1 MTGSNDLVVQPDAA
15 PGGVFNAGTGDNGWA
30 TGVSIAESAMDTFN
44 GIKDGNWIEAG
55 LGMVGLAADAAA
67 MAIDPF
73 GTLMSSAASFLMEHV
88 QPLKDMLDWLAGNPP
103 VIESYAATWGK
114 VSEEFGSIAE
124 DYKAAVA
131 RGTAGWGGAAA
142 AQYLTNASAHGDA
155 LAGAASAAGTV
166 GTVVG
171 MMGMVVGFVREMVR
185 DLIADLVG
193 KLIAWVLEAVFSLGF
208 GTPVIVAQAVTAIS
222 KWAAKIAKIIQ
233 DLLNTIKKV
242 SPMLKRLVEVFE
254 KVMKVLGKI
263 AGKATGLDVLDPK
276 NIKKGG
282 FLQTGKAD
290 VDTPNGSTGT
300 GSGDGD
306 GSSPGDGDS
315 TGDGNSPG
323 NGDPDTPTPSNRP
336 GEGTT
341 NTAST
346 PTPTDTPRPGRTD
359 PGDTTPTGTPR
370 PGRDPGGN
378 SPDSDQPRGLGEHR
392 GGPGGNSPVG
402 ETRGGPGG
410 NSPSSDYRPA
420 PGGTPV
426 GEHRGGPGGQPSP
439 GYNSTPGGGPGSGP
453 GGGGTPSGQ
462 AGAPGG
468 GGTPGGYNG
477 APGGGG
483 GTPGGYSSG
492 PGGGPGGGGSPGGG
506 GGGSYSGGGP
516 NAGNPPNAPTPTR
529 YDHTSAA
536 AATPDAP
543 ARPDQPHTPT
553 SPGPHNPTGPT
564 GGAPTGTP
572 GGGMPGTTPGGGPSS
587 PGSGAPGG
595 AGPRP
600 GGTGGWTG
608 TPGTRGDLGSGIPHA
623 RTPEPPRTPTS
634 PHHTPPSH
642 TTPSHAGPPHAG
654 PAHAGPPHSGPTP
667 SHAGP
672 GHPGTP
678 HTGPSHANPPHTG
691 PSHSGPPHA
700 GPSHAGP
707 PHNGPA
713 NNGPG
718 RPNAGPPHANPPHA
732 GPPHAGPARPGP
744 GPNPP
749 HHGPTAP
756 GAPHNRPG
764 PIHNGPPHAGPHT
777 PGRPDA
783 PHAPGR
789 PDAPH
794 TPTRPDAPHTSN
806 APGRPDAPHTLSRP
820 DTQSRPDAP
829 HDPKPWTPPHRDP
842 DTSHPDSTN
851 PDKTDNPNTPD
862 TTPDTT
868 PDRTPDIDEAHA
880 RHGETTPSGIS
891 HHRGDPDMGDLPHRV
906 PHDPRY
912 FTADVH
918 ITPDGRARIGN
929 HTYTP
934 EQYGDLLRRNGWDGK
949 TPIRLIGCDAGT
961 NDFARRLS
969 HHTGADVLAPTKP
982 AWTDSKGRV
991 YTSDAEI
998 GPDGNRQPKI
1008 PPNGEW
1014 ETHRPDG
1021 TKTKTS
1027 QDGYV
1032 PGTPDHHRTNH
1043 TDADDARDRMAKP
1056 VKAVTDSPDYDR
1068 TPQHQTTWDPPRQ
1081 PNGDPLPEVALEV
1094 PPGTR
1099 VSDFNGGDPLQPNS
1113 RMVVTDSDGNPRG
1126 VFYTDADRNITHVET
1141 SLPNKGF
1148 GTDPYVAPTN
1158 PDLDKPVPGAVY
1170 RLDLGHNFNHVYEAP
1185 VPHTR
1190 GPSGPEPDATAP
1202 PPRDPA
1208 EPAPVHPP
1216 QRFDGFD
1223 SGNAPAAVDW
1233 DPPGN
1238 ADGHYTTAD
1247 PVRDYDVRTDG
1258 PFSLKGPLDRHT
1270 RYDVYDKN
1278 GDWHGTFYTD
1288 GDGNFSHVHTWSG
1301 NQEHGFNPE
1310 LGTGRTWS
1318 DQRDVPR
1325 PNTIYAV
1332 GPKHMENHGMDP
1344 REPRQLYRTDEH
1356 GDTIAASGKPDYP
1369 PAGTSAAAHWGPR
1382 RGEGGID
1389 NDGKLQTDVGQIA
1402 TGGQGPGS
1410 THLPGELDQ
1419 KSKPLNEQ
1427 KWYRFAGGHLVSYE
1441 AGGPGERINH
1451 VPQWAYENSNWK
1463 LSERPTSDSWRAM
1476 ENDLTKM
1483 GQQRGVNVDRFDVW
1497 AERQT
1502 PDRHTP
1508 DALHAR
1514 WTLST
1519 DNPPLVRTEGRSF
1532 HNVPEQARHPNFRT
1546 PPPAGTP

>member
-1 MTGSNDLVVQPDAA
+1 MTDPSNPLVAA
-15 PGGVFNAGTGDNGWA
+15 PPAEPGGVFNAGTGDNGWA
-30 TGVSIAESAMDTFN
+30 TGISIAESAMDTFN
-44 GIKDGNWIEAG
+44 GIKDGNWIQAG

-103 VIESYAATWGK
+103 VIESYATTWNNVGTELGK
-114 VSEEFGSIAE
+114 IAE

-155 LAGAASAAGTV
+155 LTGAASAAGTV

-233 DLLNTIKKV
+233 DLLDTIKKV

-290 VDTPNGSTGT
+290 VDTPNGSTGNSTGT

-306 GSSPGDGDS
+306 GTSS
-315 TGDGNSPG
+315 GDGNGDGSGSDNSPG
-323 NGDPDTPTPSNRP
+323 TGDPDSPTPSNRP

-346 PTPTDTPRPGRTD
+346 PTSTDTPRPGRTD

-378 SPDSDQPRGLGEHR
+378 SPDSDQPRG
-392 GGPGGNSPVG
+392 VG

-410 NSPSSDYRPA
+410 NSPVDERRGGPGGNSPTSDYRPA

-439 GYNSTPGGGPGSGP
+439 GYSSTPGSNSGGP
-453 GGGGTPSGQ
+453 GGGGS
-462 AGAPGG
+462 
-468 GGTPGGYNG
+468 PGGYNG

-483 GTPGGYSSG
+483 TP
-492 PGGGPGGGGSPGGG
+492 GG
-506 GGGSYSGGGP
+506 GGGSYSGGGSP

-529 YDHTSAA
+529 YDQTSAA
-536 AATPDAP
+536 AATPEAP

-553 SPGPHNPTGPT
+553 TPGPHTPTSPA
-564 GGAPTGTP
+564 GGAPAGAP
-572 GGGMPGTTPGGGPSS
+572 GGGMPGNTPGGGPGGT
-587 PGSGAPGG
+587 PGGGAPGS
-595 AGPRP
+595 ASARP
-600 GGTGGWTG
+600 GGAGGWTG
-608 TPGTRGDLGSGIPHA
+608 TPGTRGDLGSSIPHA

-634 PHHTPPSH
+634 PHHTPPHHTPPHHTPPNH
-642 TTPSHAGPPHAG
+642 TTPSHAGPTH
-654 PAHAGPPHSGPTP
+654 
-667 SHAGP
+667 
-672 GHPGTP
+672 
-678 HTGPSHANPPHTG
+678 
-691 PSHSGPPHA
+691 
-700 GPSHAGP
+700 
-707 PHNGPA
+707 
-713 NNGPG
+713 NGPG
-718 RPNAGPPHANPPHA
+718 RPNAGPPHANPPHAGPPHAGPPHAGPPHA

-764 PIHNGPPHAGPHT
+764 PIHNGPPHAGPHN
-777 PGRPDA
+777 A
-783 PHAPGR
+783 PNAPGR

-794 TPTRPDAPHTSN
+794 TPSRPDAPNT
-806 APGRPDAPHTLSRP
+806 PGRPDS
-820 DTQSRPDAP
+820 P
-829 HDPKPWTPPHRDP
+829 HDPKPWSPPHRDP
-842 DTSHPDSTN
+842 DSNHPNSSNHPDK
-851 PDKTDNPNTPD
+851 PDNPNTPD
-862 TTPDTT
+862 TTPDRA

-1021 TKTKTS
+1021 TKTKTGE
-1027 QDGYV
+1027 DGYV

-1043 TDADDARDRMAKP
+1043 TDADDARDRGQRDWKEEPGKTSGKTPNQKIADRDYLKEHYYLRKTDGRWQLVTRSP
-1056 VKAVTDSPDYDR
+1056 GIDNWDPDVNVKA
-1068 TPQHQTTWDPPRQ
+1068 
-1081 PNGDPLPEVALEV
+1081 
-1094 PPGTR
+1094 
-1099 VSDFNGGDPLQPNS
+1099 
-1113 RMVVTDSDGNPRG
+1113 
-1126 VFYTDADRNITHVET
+1126 
-1141 SLPNKGF
+1141 
-1148 GTDPYVAPTN
+1148 
-1158 PDLDKPVPGAVY
+1158 
-1170 RLDLGHNFNHVYEAP
+1170 LDLK
-1185 VPHTR
+1185 VPEGWT
-1190 GPSGPEPDATAP
+1190 
-1202 PPRDPA
+1202 PPRDRDLSQLDLDEVEITFQNDRPPA
-1208 EPAPVHPP
+1208 EPASYHQEVRDVRGTLDQETIDSHQALIDERRAAIDDAKAKEGTDDYPAAQTRVTKLGEELGETAGRHYLADRHGTFTRVDAELGGSG
-1216 QRFDGFD
+1216 RFDVVGELPD
-1223 SGNAPAAVDW
+1223 TRHEVVEAKGPSQKKPGEALAQDGTLVQQGHDKYWDKKIHDMKTATLSGEAEANMRKRLADEGKTPDEIDRAVD
-1233 DPPGN
+1233 DHL
-1238 ADGHYTTAD
+1238 AKLDHDRELAKVLEK
-1247 PVRDYDVRTDG
+1247 VRDPQVLADHLRGRAGVSEHDIDEFLRAQHGDRVNGMSPEEFTKFKQDGGYNEFFKNHNERLAESSNPADRELARQLEHVRTHGMVEYTLVTAKVKVVDG
-1258 PFSLKGPLDRHT
+1258 Q
-1270 RYDVYDKN
+1270 DVYD
-1278 GDWHGTFYTD
+1278 GYIAQQFLMGW
-1288 GDGNFSHVHTWSG
+1288 
-1301 NQEHGFNPE
+1301 
-1310 LGTGRTWS
+1310 
-1318 DQRDVPR
+1318 QRDITP
-1325 PNTIYAV
+1325 
-1332 GPKHMENHGMDP
+1332 
-1344 REPRQLYRTDEH
+1344 
-1356 GDTIAASGKPDYP
+1356 AS
-1369 PAGTSAAAHWGPR
+1369 
-1382 RGEGGID
+1382 
-1389 NDGKLQTDVGQIA
+1389 
-1402 TGGQGPGS
+1402 
-1410 THLPGELDQ
+1410 
-1419 KSKPLNEQ
+1419 
-1427 KWYRFAGGHLVSYE
+1427 
-1441 AGGPGERINH
+1441 
-1451 VPQWAYENSNWK
+1451 
-1463 LSERPTSDSWRAM
+1463 
-1476 ENDLTKM
+1476 
-1483 GQQRGVNVDRFDVW
+1483 
-1497 AERQT
+1497 
-1502 PDRHTP
+1502 
-1508 DALHAR
+1508 
-1514 WTLST
+1514 
-1519 DNPPLVRTEGRSF
+1519 
-1532 HNVPEQARHPNFRT
+1532 
-1546 PPPAGTP
+1546 